1 MLAAAGERG
10 ELREEVDPEVVV
22 SALLGTF
29 YADYLAGRFAV
40 DEPGAPG
47 WAEAAVDVILAGAT
61 G

>member
-1 MLAAAGERG
+1 MSVASCAR
-10 ELREEVDPEVVV
+10 RWTPRSVV